1 MVSVSIAVM
10 NCVGEV
16 AGFGNE
22 RLVLPA
28 LADACAQRWHPG
40 LVVCGHDRP

>member
-1 MVSVSIAVM
+1 MSIAVM
-10 NCVGEV
+10 NCGDEV
-16 AGFGNE
+16 AGFGSE

-40 LVVCGHDRP
+40 LVVCGDDRP